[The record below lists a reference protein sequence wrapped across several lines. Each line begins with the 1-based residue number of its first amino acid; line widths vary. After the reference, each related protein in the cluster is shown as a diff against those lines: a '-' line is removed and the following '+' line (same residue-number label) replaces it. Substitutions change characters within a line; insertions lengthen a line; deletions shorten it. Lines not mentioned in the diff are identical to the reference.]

1 MKKGFYGTALAAVLL
16 LGACSSDDAAENAKT
31 EATDKAKD
39 KDKDTEAVTKE
50 TNKKVEEKIAKK
62 NEGAVEKKVDFKT
75 DEDVKKAIEKEKGVD
90 SANVLVT
97 EANGKDYV
105 MVDITVSND
114 SKAKAKKLATK
125 YAKSLKKQH
134 AKKIVDVRVILNQDV
149 LAQKTLK

>member
-1 MKKGFYGTALAAVLL
+1 MKKGFYGTALVAVLL
-16 LGACSSDDAAENAKT
+16 LGACSSDDAAEDAKT

>member
-1 MKKGFYGTALAAVLL
+1 MKKVFYGTALVAVLL
-16 LGACSSDDAAENAKT
+16 LGACSSDDAAEDAKT

>member
-1 MKKGFYGTALAAVLL
+1 MKKVFYGTALAAVLL
-16 LGACSSDDAAENAKT
+16 LGACSSDDAAEDAKT
-31 EATDKAKD
+31 EVTDKAKD

>member
-1 MKKGFYGTALAAVLL
+1 MKKVFYGTALAAVLL
-16 LGACSSDDAAENAKT
+16 LGACSSDDAAEDAKT

-39 KDKDTEAVTKE
+39 KDTETITKE

-62 NEGAVEKKVDFKT
+62 NEGVVEKKVDFKT
-75 DEDVKKAIEKEKGVD
+75 DEGAKKAIEKEKGVD

-105 MVDITVSND
+105 MVDILVSND

-134 AKKIVDVRVILNQDV
+134 AKKIVDVRVVLNQDV
-149 LAQKTLK
+149 LAQKILK

>member
-1 MKKGFYGTALAAVLL
+1 MKKVLYGSALAAALL
-16 LGACSSDDAAENAKT
+16 LGACSSEDASEDPKT
-31 EATDKAKD
+31 EAADKAKE
-39 KDKDTEAVTKE
+39 KEEVTPE
-50 TNKKVEEKIAKK
+50 TNKKVEEKIAQK
-62 NEGAVEKKVDFKT
+62 NEGAVEKKADFKT

-134 AKKIVDVRVILNQDV
+134 TKKIVDVRVILNQDV

>member
-1 MKKGFYGTALAAVLL
+1 MKKVFYGTALAAVLL
-16 LGACSSDDAAENAKT
+16 LGACSSDDAAEDAKT

-62 NEGAVEKKVDFKT
+62 NEGAVEKKADFKT

>member
-1 MKKGFYGTALAAVLL
+1 MKKVFYSSALAAALL
-16 LGACSSDDAAENAKT
+16 LGACSSDDAAEDTKT
-31 EATDKAKD
+31 EATDKV
-39 KDKDTEAVTKE
+39 KDKDTETDTVTKE

-62 NEGAVEKKVDFKT
+62 NEGAVEKKVDFQT

-90 SANVLVT
+90 SANVLMT

-114 SKAKAKKLATK
+114 SKAAAKKLATK